1 MNRAIFAVAGV
12 VGTLVLGYVLAC
24 FQVAEWEQAVLLQFG
39 RPVRTITEPGL
50 NFKIPFIQ
58 KVEYFERRLLVYDA
72 SPRELITRDKQQLVV
87 DNYSR
92 WKITDP
98 LKFYQTVVTINGAQ
112 SRLDD
117 IIYSN
122 LREAMGR
129 MTLRDIVSGDREGAM
144 KRVTEESN
152 AKAAAYGVE
161 IIDVRIKRADLP
173 EKNELT
179 VFSRMKTERERQ
191 AKMFRAEGD
200 EEARKIRSTAE
211 KTRRILLAEANRDA
225 EIIRGEAEAD
235 ATKVYAAAYEKNSDF
250 YAYMRT
256 LEAYRRTL
264 TNKTTMVLDPSSEFL
279 ERLNSS
285 R

>member
-1 MNRAIFAVAGV
+1 MNRAIVAVAGV
-12 VGTLVLGYVLAC
+12 LGTLVLGYILAC

-152 AKAAAYGVE
+152 EKAAAYGVE

-173 EKNELT
+173 EKNEQT

-211 KTRRILLAEANRDA
+211 KTRMILLAEANREA
-225 EIIRGEAEAD
+225 EIIRGEAEAG
-235 ATKVYAAAYEKNSDF
+235 ATKVYAAAYEKNSEF

-264 TNKTTMVLDPSSEFL
+264 PNKTTMVLDPSSEFL
-279 ERLNSS
+279 ERLHSS

>member
-12 VGTLVLGYVLAC
+12 LGTLVLGYFLAC

-39 RPVRTITEPGL
+39 RPIRTIIEPGL

-152 AKAAAYGVE
+152 EKAAAYGVE

-173 EKNELT
+173 EKNEQT

-211 KTRRILLAEANRDA
+211 KTRMILLAEANREA
-225 EIIRGEAEAD
+225 EIIRGEAEAG
-235 ATKVYAAAYEKNSDF
+235 ATKVYAAAYEKNSEF

-264 TNKTTMVLDPSSEFL
+264 SNKTTMILDPSSEFL
-279 ERLNSS
+279 ERLSSS